1 MVNHDEL
8 IGLWQDDAKLDQT
21 KLMEEMYKQPL
32 LHAKYIKL
40 LMDYKI
46 SVRKQALKYDSLK
59 SLKIRYF
66 NGEMNKEELDELG
79 WSQYKFTKPLKSQL
93 ESLLDADDDLQKIVE
108 RIEYLK
114 ILIDTTESILKEI
127 HSRGYLLK
135 TILENRK
142 FEAGG

>member
-8 IGLWQDDAKLDQT
+8 IELWQKDASLDST

-40 LMDYKI
+40 LTDYKI

-66 NGEMNKEELDELG
+66 NGEMNKEELDEYG
-79 WSQYKFTKPLKSQL
+79 WAQYKFTKPLKSQL
-93 ESLLDADDDLQKIVE
+93 ESLLDADQDLQKIVE

-135 TILENRK
+135 TILDNRR
-142 FEAGG
+142 FEAGS